1 MSNAGITDGSP
12 ELFPVRNALYLGD
25 YGSAISKS
33 NMVNFGKDP
42 EKRIEQDAL
51 VYRAHIGLGQ
61 YDLVLG
67 DIKDRND
74 TPISLRAVR
83 ILAQYLKERNG
94 KVIFKHLEN
103 LLEDQATG
111 NDPTLLAVAA
121 TINLHEGN
129 EPEALK
135 LLHNPSSL
143 ELSSLQVRTLLRVN
157 RIDLAEQALKR
168 MTELNDE
175 ATITKLTTAYVAL
188 AKGGT
193 DMIEEAQ
200 VFFQELNEKF
210 DNANILLNGLALC
223 HMQNNKWADAEKLLH
238 QALSKNPNDTDT
250 LVNLVVVEQHQQQQT
265 GNAGNTLSNRK
276 VSQMRSLNPNHYWVT
291 DVSRLDTEFEE
302 QAAKYTVPNVE
313 E

>member
-1 MSNAGITDGSP
+1 MSNDGSP

-25 YGSAISKS
+25 YGSAISKA
-33 NMVNFGKDP
+33 NMVNVGNDADKQT
-42 EKRIEQDAL
+42 EQDAL

-67 DIKDRND
+67 DVKDRKD
-74 TPISLRAVR
+74 TPVALRAVR
-83 ILAQYLKERNG
+83 ILAQYLKDRNA
-94 KVIFKHLEN
+94 KVTFKQLES

-121 TINLHEGN
+121 SINLHEGN
-129 EPEALK
+129 EQEALK
-135 LLHNPSSL
+135 LVHNPSTL
-143 ELSSLQVRTLLRVN
+143 ELSSLQVRTLLRIN

-210 DNANILLNGLALC
+210 DNTNVLLNGLALC
-223 HMQNNKWADAEKLLH
+223 HMQNNRWKDAEKLLLS
-238 QALSKNPNDTDT
+238 ALSKNPNDTDT
-250 LVNLVVVEQHQQQQT
+250 LVNLVVCEQHQLTST
-265 GNAGNTLSNRK
+265 GNAANNNSNRK
-276 VSQMRSLNPNHYWVT
+276 VSQMKSLNPSHYWVQE
-291 DVSRLDTEFEE
+291 VARLDAEFDE
-302 QAAKYTVPNVE
+302 QASKYGATSSDE
-313 E
+313 